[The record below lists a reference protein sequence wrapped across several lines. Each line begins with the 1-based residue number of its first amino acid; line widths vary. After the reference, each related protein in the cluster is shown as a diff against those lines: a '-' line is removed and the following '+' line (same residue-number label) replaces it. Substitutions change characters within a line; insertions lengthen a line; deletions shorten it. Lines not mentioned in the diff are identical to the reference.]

1 MIWDYED
8 GEKRPGKDAL
18 RKKINNRLEELKED
32 LAVDLPALACPARG
46 NLCKSFWGRTWCRH
60 LDSFSHW
67 EQRLPRGRRI
77 LRSGN
82 VYGLTVEPG
91 LIHAYVASDD
101 LYEVRISVTP
111 MNDELWEKI
120 TKSAGSQAFSL
131 LDLWEGRLSDTLL
144 EVLTCR
150 EDGLFP
156 QPGDVRICCQ
166 CMDWADVCDHGA
178 AVLYGTGILFEN
190 TPELLFRLRGIDPAQ
205 LRKNT
210 PLPTPDDHNNIL
222 QEKDLS
228 DVFGIEIHD
237 I

>member
-8 GEKRPGKDAL
+8 GEKRPDKKEL
-18 RKKINNRLEELKED
+18 LLKINGRLEELNI
-32 LAVDLPALACPARG
+32 APLPLDCPARG

-60 LDSFSHW
+60 LESFSHW

-82 VYGLTVEPG
+82 VYGLTMEPG
-91 LIHAYVASDD
+91 MIRAYAASDD
-101 LYEVRISVTP
+101 LYEVRISVAP
-111 MNDELWEKI
+111 MNDDLWKKI
-120 TKSAGSQAFSL
+120 TGAAGSQAFSL

-156 QPGDVRICCQ
+156 QPEDVHIVCQ

-178 AVLYGTGILFEN
+178 AVLYGAGILFEN
-190 TPELLFRLRGIDPAQ
+190 SPELLFRLRGIDPGQ
-205 LRKNT
+205 LMKST
-210 PLPTPDDHNNIL
+210 PSPSPENHNNVL